1 MAVMNGDN
9 GQHTLES
16 RLEAFRRSDQER
28 DALFH
33 VSFSISSPGTPCS
46 FSHAVTHAVE
56 RAVRQFMG
64 EEALALLM
72 RLPYKRR
79 AYT

>member
-28 DALFH
+28 DSLIH
-33 VSFSISSPGTPCS
+33 VSLYFRYFESVINIPD
-46 FSHAVTHAVE
+46 H
-56 RAVRQFMG
+56 R
-64 EEALALLM
+64 LA
-72 RLPYKRR
+72 
-79 AYT
+79 